1 MAAITIHN
9 YIFTEQML
17 TNMLSVLSSIVD
29 GEHNVSGGVSLAWE
43 WRERNGCLVD
53 AVGDVEKTPD
63 DPFGAAAADALL
75 SSYLRFSPDP
85 IFVVDRDGQFV
96 YSNEACRD
104 LFDRVVGELIGTNL
118 FEYDNADNSAMQEVL
133 DTGEP
138 LHGLDQEI
146 VTDDGER
153 ISVERYLYPLFD
165 ASGGLVGGIEIN
177 RDVSERVSAQR
188 REAQLEQ
195 LRAYQSDVAGQFEE
209 WIGALSRGDFTIDPS
224 VPKPDADFD
233 DIRSVHEAFD
243 AMATDLGVAA
253 DSTGEML
260 ADVDRSVARLD
271 SLSERLGAAAD
282 ETGTAAASIDEDSAD
297 VAAMASEQVEKA
309 AAAEESA
316 TDLSASIEEITSTTQ
331 QISAQASQAR
341 SVADAGTEAAETAG
355 DRMDDAVERSE
366 RNLEQVRDLEAQME
380 EVEELADSIAGIAD
394 ETNLL
399 ALNANIE
406 AASSDGEGFGVV
418 ATEIKSL
425 AEESKATVEEVSA
438 TLDSLREDVESTTET
453 IERSSEEI
461 RAGAAAVEE
470 VVTHIDEMG
479 QAIEETERGVAQI
492 AEATDA
498 QAENAQTVTTAVEA
512 VTEQSRQVDDR
523 MADISSQVDQ
533 QTESVENVQRVAE
546 TIDGLSSDLQ
556 ADLDAFTLEAHDDT

>member
-1 MAAITIHN
+1 
-9 YIFTEQML
+9 
-17 TNMLSVLSSIVD
+17 MLSVLSSIVD
-29 GEHNVSGGVSLAWE
+29 SEHNASGGISLGWG

-53 AVGDVEKTPD
+53 ADRDVEKTPKP
-63 DPFGAAAADALL
+63 PFGTAEADALL

-85 IFVVDRDGQFV
+85 IFVVDADGEFV
-96 YSNEACRD
+96 YSNEACRG

-118 FEYDNADNSAMQEVL
+118 FEYDNADNSAMREVL

-165 ASGGLVGGIEIN
+165 ADGGLVGGIEIN

-195 LRAYQSDVAGQFEE
+195 LRAYQADVAGRFEE

-224 VPKPDADFD
+224 VPEPDADFD
-233 DIRSVHEAFD
+233 DIHTVHESFD

-253 DSTGEML
+253 DSTGDML
-260 ADVDRSVARLD
+260 ADVDRSVGRLD
-271 SLSERLGAAAD
+271 TLSERLGVAAD
-282 ETGTAAASIDEDSAD
+282 ETGTAAESIDQDSAD

-341 SVADAGTEAAETAG
+341 SVADASTKAAETAG
-355 DRMDDAVERSE
+355 DRMGDAVERAE
-366 RNLEQVRDLEAQME
+366 RNREQVRDLEAGMAKI
-380 EVEELADSIAGIAD
+380 EELAELIAGIAD

-406 AASSDGEGFGVV
+406 AARSGGDGDGFGVV

-425 AEESKATVEEVSA
+425 AAESKETVEAVSA
-438 TLDSLREDVESTTET
+438 TLDSLRADIEATTET

-461 RAGAAAVEE
+461 RAGAEAVDE
-470 VVTHIDEMG
+470 VVAHIDEMN

-512 VTEQSRQVDDR
+512 VTEQSRQVDKR

-533 QTESVENVQRVAE
+533 QTESAENVQRVAE
-546 TIDGLSSDLQ
+546 TIDGLSSDLRD
-556 ADLDAFTLEAHDDT
+556 DLDVFTLDATHDT

>member
-1 MAAITIHN
+1 
-9 YIFTEQML
+9 
-17 TNMLSVLSSIVD
+17 MLSMLSSIVD
-29 GEHNVSGGVSLAWE
+29 SEDNAPGGVSLGWE
-43 WRERNGCLVD
+43 WRKPNECLVD
-53 AVGDVEKTPD
+53 AVEDVARTQD
-63 DPFGAAAADALL
+63 SPFETAEADALL

-85 IFVVDRDGQFV
+85 IFVVDANGAFV

-118 FEYDNADNSAMQEVL
+118 FEYDNADNSAMREVL

-165 ASGGLVGGIEIN
+165 ASGGLVGGIEVN

-195 LRAYQSDVAGQFEE
+195 LRTYQSDVAGQFEE
-209 WIGALSRGDFTIDPS
+209 WIGALSRGDFTIEPS
-224 VPKPDADFD
+224 VPEPDADFD

-253 DSTGEML
+253 DSTADML
-260 ADVDRSVARLD
+260 ADVDRSATRLD

-341 SVADAGTEAAETAG
+341 SVADAGTDAAETAG
-355 DRMDDAVERSE
+355 DRMDDAVQRSE
-366 RNLEQVRDLEAQME
+366 RNLEQVRDLEAQMADI
-380 EVEELADSIAGIAD
+380 EELAELIAGIAD
-394 ETNLL
+394 KTNLL

-406 AASSDGEGFGVV
+406 AASTDADSDGFGVV

-425 AEESKATVEEVSA
+425 AEESKQTAEEVSA

-461 RAGAAAVEE
+461 RAGADAVEK
-470 VVTHIDEMG
+470 VVTHIDEMN
-479 QAIEETERGVAQI
+479 QAIGETEQGVAQI

-512 VTEQSRQVDDR
+512 VTAQSRQVDER
-523 MADISSQVDQ
+523 MTDISSQVDQ

-546 TIDGLSSDLQ
+546 TIDGLSSDLRD
-556 ADLDAFTLEAHDDT
+556 DLDAFTLDAHHGT

>member
-1 MAAITIHN
+1 
-9 YIFTEQML
+9 ML
-17 TNMLSVLSSIVD
+17 HLLSSIVGD
-29 GEHNVSGGVSLAWE
+29 ERNASEAVSLEWE

-53 AVGDVEKTPD
+53 AVGDVEKASDRRFAT
-63 DPFGAAAADALL
+63 AEADALL

-85 IFVVDRDGQFV
+85 TFVVDGDGEFI
-96 YSNEACRD
+96 YSNEACRN

-118 FEYDNADNSAMQEVL
+118 FEYDNADNSAMREVL

-195 LRAYQSDVAGQFEE
+195 LRAYQSDVASQFQE
-209 WIGALSRGDFTIDPS
+209 WIAALSRGEFTIEPS
-224 VPKPDADFD
+224 VPEPDADFE
-233 DIRSVHEAFD
+233 DIRSVYEAFD
-243 AMATDLGVAA
+243 AMAADLGVAA
-253 DSTGEML
+253 DSTSDML
-260 ADVDRSVARLD
+260 ADVDRSVDRLD
-271 SLSERLGAAAD
+271 SLSERFGAAAD
-282 ETGTAAASIDEDSAD
+282 ETGAAAARIDDSSAD
-297 VAAMASEQVEKA
+297 VAAMTSQQVEKA
-309 AAAEESA
+309 AAAEQSA
-316 TDLSASIEEITSTTQ
+316 TDLSASIEEVTSTAQ

-366 RNLEQVRDLEAQME
+366 RNIDQVRDLEARME
-380 EVEELADSIAGIAD
+380 NIEDLTEMIAGIAD

-406 AASSDGEGFGVV
+406 AARSNGDGDGFGVV
-418 ATEIKSL
+418 AAEIKAL
-425 AEESKATVEEVSA
+425 AEESKEAVEEVSE
-438 TLDSLREDVESTTET
+438 TLESLREDVQSTTET

-461 RAGAAAVEE
+461 RTGAEAVED
-470 VVTHIDEMG
+470 VVARIDEMN
-479 QAIEETERGVAQI
+479 QAIDETERGVAQI

-498 QAENAQTVTTAVEA
+498 QAENAQTVTTAVEG
-512 VTEQSRQVDDR
+512 VTEQSRRIDDR
-523 MADISSQVDQ
+523 MTDISSQVAQ
-533 QTESVENVQRVAE
+533 QTENIENVQGIAE
-546 TIDGLSSDLQ
+546 ATDDLSSDLRD
-556 ADLDAFTLEAHDDT
+556 DLDFFTLDGRDGR